1 VNSATANPRPPRVSV
16 ALCSCDGETFL
27 AQQLDSIA
35 RQSVPV
41 NELVVCDDAS
51 TDGTAG
57 ILDSF
62 AGRLPIRKF
71 VNRDRLGVTRNFE
84 RAVRLCT
91 GDIIFLCDQDDVWHD
106 DKVRTLLKPFTDP
119 AVGLVFSNA
128 RVVRDDQSPAG
139 YRLWESIWFDSDEQ
153 RRFREG
159 DSVSVLSRH
168 AVAAGSTAAF
178 RADFRPL
185 LLPFP
190 DLPHAHDIWIAL
202 LLAAV
207 SRIEPVDRD
216 LIDYRLHDSN
226 HVGMRRYGLLG
237 QIRMARQQIHSN
249 AFGQLA
255 ELHQSA
261 LDRLGD
267 QSVWP
272 VSEATLELLRCKAIH
287 AGARRDLPRRW
298 WSRLSV
304 VGSEV
309 RKGNYFRFSYGYKSV
324 LQDLFLR

>member
-1 VNSATANPRPPRVSV
+1 VNAVTANPRPTRVSV
-16 ALCSCDGETFL
+16 ALCTCDGETFL
-27 AQQLDSIA
+27 SQQLESIA

-41 NELVVCDDAS
+41 DELVVCDDAS
-51 TDGTAG
+51 SDGTAA
-57 ILDSF
+57 ILESF
-62 AGRLPIRKF
+62 TGRLPIRKF

-91 GDIIFLCDQDDVWHD
+91 GDVIFLCDQDDVWHD
-106 DKVRTLLKPFTDP
+106 DKVAALLDPFADP
-119 AVGLVFSNA
+119 GVGLVFSNA
-128 RVVRDDQSPAG
+128 RVVRGDQTPAG
-139 YRLWESIWFDSDEQ
+139 YRLWDSIWFDADEQ
-153 RRFREG
+153 RRFRDG
-159 DSVSVLSRH
+159 DPVSVLSRH
-168 AVAAGSTAAF
+168 AVAAGSTSAF

-207 SRIEPVDRD
+207 SRIEPIDRD
-216 LIDYRLHDSN
+216 LIDYRLHDTN

-237 QIRMARQQIHSN
+237 QIRMARRQIRNN
-249 AFGQLA
+249 AFAQLA
-255 ELHQSA
+255 DLHQAA
-261 LDRLGD
+261 LDRLSD
-267 QSVWP
+267 QSAWP
-272 VSEATLELLRCKAIH
+272 VSEATLELLRGKAIH

-309 RKGNYFRFSYGYKSV
+309 RKGNYLRFSYGYKSV